1 MTANS
6 TFPALERALSEAGA
20 PVTLFFRDDDGGWED
35 VRLRALLELH
45 ERHGMPLDLALI
57 PDALSPQL
65 VRDLERRAARSDAL
79 GLHQHGRT
87 HLNHESAG
95 RKCEF
100 GPSRKAVDQYT
111 DIESGRNTLAGLF
124 GERVDPIFTPPW
136 NRCTQVTVVS
146 LSALE
151 FRVLSRDRG
160 ADELNLFGLMELP
173 VDVDW
178 CGRFDAAGS
187 RLHKDAQP
195 DVTEL
200 DRRLARA
207 AARGGPVGVML
218 HHAVMDEASLDALS
232 ALLALVARHPHA
244 RCARMATLCSEI
256 AGVVRT
262 ALGARA

>member
-111 DIESGRNTLAGLF
+111 DIESGKRLLAECF
-124 GERVDPIFTPPW
+124 GAHVDPIFTPPW

-146 LSALE
+146 LCALG
-151 FRVLSRDRG
+151 FGVLSRDAG
-160 ADELNLFGLMELP
+160 AEELDLLDLRELP
-173 VDVDW
+173 VSIDW
-178 CGRFDAAGS
+178 CS
-187 RLHKDAQP
+187 RAETRPSLADLGKRLG
-195 DVTEL
+195 DV
-200 DRRLARA
+200 
-207 AARGGPVGVML
+207 AARPGPVGIML
-218 HHAVMDEASLDALS
+218 HHAVMDEASLPDVE
-232 ALLALVARHPHA
+232 ALLGLLATHPKA
-244 RCARMATLCSEI
+244 RCVRMRELCSI
-256 AGVVRT
+256 ASKP
-262 ALGARA
+262 RAVAAQRR

>member
-111 DIESGRNTLAGLF
+111 DIESGKRLLAECF
-124 GERVDPIFTPPW
+124 GAHVDPIFTPPW

-146 LSALE
+146 LCALG
-151 FRVLSRDRG
+151 FGVLSRDAG
-160 ADELNLFGLMELP
+160 AEELDLLDLRELP
-173 VDVDW
+173 VSIDW
-178 CGRFDAAGS
+178 CS
-187 RLHKDAQP
+187 RAETRPSLADLGKRLG
-195 DVTEL
+195 DV
-200 DRRLARA
+200 
-207 AARGGPVGVML
+207 AARPGPVGIML
-218 HHAVMDEASLDALS
+218 HHAVMDEALLPDVE
-232 ALLALVARHPHA
+232 ALLGLLATHPKA
-244 RCARMATLCSEI
+244 RCVRMRELCSI
-256 AGVVRT
+256 ASKP
-262 ALGARA
+262 RAVAQRR